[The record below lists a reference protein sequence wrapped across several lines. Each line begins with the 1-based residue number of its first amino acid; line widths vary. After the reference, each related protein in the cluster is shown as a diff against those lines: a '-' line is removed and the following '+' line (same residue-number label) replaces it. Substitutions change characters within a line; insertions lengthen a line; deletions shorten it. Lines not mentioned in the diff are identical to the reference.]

1 MDTSRPSVTRIAAAW
16 LAGAGLL
23 GPSAAALA
31 GPPTAI
37 SVQVAT
43 PGLYTSFS
51 TGPQWAPY
59 HVHPVV
65 PVVPVYAAPVYVPRY
80 YTWGPPPG
88 YWRSRHVDYRH
99 SGWDRGWRDDDDH
112 HHHYDRPR
120 HHRHDDRR
128 GGRGHGDRH

>member
-1 MDTSRPSVTRIAAAW
+1 MDTSRPSATRIAAAW

-23 GPSAAALA
+23 GVCGTALA

-37 SVQVAT
+37 SVQIAT
-43 PGLYTSFS
+43 PGFYTSFA

-59 HVHPVV
+59 HVHTVV

-80 YTWGPPPG
+80 YSYGPPPG
-88 YWRSRHVDYRH
+88 YGRSRHVDYRH
-99 SGWDRGWRDDDDH
+99 SGWDQGWRDDDDH

-120 HHRHDDRR
+120 KHRDDDRR